1 MIMIKGMLSAAAS
14 VGYTLGLLMVI
25 TYIFA
30 IAFCNIKPDGN
41 EWPEDEGGY
50 PSSIEAIYFSS
61 VPEAMHNLV
70 IYAVFLDNLS
80 NITLDCKA
88 QSAACLILLWMY
100 IALAALTVLNMLI
113 GVLCE
118 VISAV
123 AVDEK
128 ESMMVESVKEKF
140 SVIAQGLDENKDNLL
155 SWDEFKVIA
164 ENQEAIRTLRSVN
177 VDPECLIDVAE
188 DFFNEDGKKV
198 FVEFEDFMSMVLDL
212 RAGQPA
218 TVKDVLSVGKSFT
231 AKFMKAR
238 RNLEEIDQK
247 CEFLE
252 SLANKLL
259 ESKRNKASTRK

>member
-1 MIMIKGMLSAAAS
+1 
-14 VGYTLGLLMVI
+14 MVI
-25 TYIFA
+25 TYVFA
-30 IAFCNIKPDGN
+30 IAFCNIVPDGN
-41 EWPEDEGGY
+41 EWEDGY
-50 PSSIEAIYFSS
+50 DSSIEKIYFSS

-88 QSAACLILLWMY
+88 QSSFCLILLWLY

-128 ESMMVESVKEKF
+128 ESMMVETVKAKF
-140 SVIAQGLDENKDNLL
+140 SVIAQSLDENKDNLL

-164 ENQEAIRTLRSVN
+164 TDQEAIRTLRSVN

-188 DFFNEDGKKV
+188 DFFTEDGKKV

-218 TVKDVLSVGKSFT
+218 TVKDVLSVGKSAT

-238 RNLEEIDQK
+238 QKLTEIEQRCNHVEE
-247 CEFLE
+247 
-252 SLANKLL
+252 LAEKLL
-259 ESKRNKASTRK
+259 ETKRSKASTRK